1 MEEDYVELE
10 MDALNQHECM
20 AAMIAVIK
28 HMHRTKITP
37 EVTAVS
43 TPPAVCPTQVFR
55 YRYSR
60 GYCLLYFK

>member
-10 MDALNQHECM
+10 MDPLNQHECM

-28 HMHRTKITP
+28 HMQRTKITP

-43 TPPAVCPTQVFR
+43 TPPPNLCFAYQAISKKLKVFA
-55 YRYSR
+55 
-60 GYCLLYFK
+60 

>member
-43 TPPAVCPTQVFR
+43 TPNVEQGAQVF
-55 YRYSR
+55 
-60 GYCLLYFK
+60 